1 MTNRLNDGESQR
13 RNSQYPA
20 NDKSNPHA
28 NEADKN
34 TLQPHAHD
42 KSELES
48 RDDEEYETQLPIRM
62 LRRQQKG
69 AFRRGEY
76 PDTRGVAKLK
86 AAKRRRHGSVSD
98 AYGPH
103 QTDSQPG
110 SEARS
115 RQSRQPMD
123 DPSPGLA
130 KSKLGTGPS
139 PYDPQPFDRVLRQMS
154 RAYGWSKTLNVATIA
169 ARWPEIAGEDVAAHC
184 VVETFDENV
193 LVIRTD
199 STAWANQMKFLLP
212 TLEKNI
218 REVLG
223 TNAVKQVIIRG
234 PAAPSWRKGR
244 LHVKG
249 RGPRDTYG

>member
-1 MTNRLNDGESQR
+1 MTNQPNNRDPKQ
-13 RNSQYPA
+13 
-20 NDKSNPHA
+20 DNP
-28 NEADKN
+28 
-34 TLQPHAHD
+34 L
-42 KSELES
+42 S
-48 RDDEEYETQLPIRM
+48 RDDEEYESQLPIRM

-76 PDTRGVAKLK
+76 PDTRSIAKLK
-86 AAKRRRHGSVSD
+86 AAKRRKYR
-98 AYGPH
+98 GPSTAQEAH
-103 QTDSQPG
+103 QTG
-110 SEARS
+110 SKVDPRGRS
-115 RQSRQPMD
+115 RQSRQLDD
-123 DPSPGLA
+123 DPNPGLA

-234 PAAPSWRKGR
+234 PAAPSWKKGR